1 MKSADYL
8 VIENYNSIAGLYVFL
23 PVLKDPALR
32 VTAQKVRKVN
42 KKKSQA
48 PEFTGAGLAWWPWKV
63 GYSRR
68 T

>member
-1 MKSADYL
+1 MTQENCL
-8 VIENYNSIAGLYVFL
+8 VIEKLFDPWIIDAL

-48 PEFTGAGLAWWPWKV
+48 AEFTGAGLAWWPWKV

-68 T
+68 A